1 MDGKRGKQKIRR
13 EQTTTTEW
21 PGDADQ
27 SAACMSMWTVL
38 QTHSVMFVVRLKLR
52 KSKLFYKKRSQ
63 SALWLTSTFCRPS
76 SSSSSSLRLKIA
88 LCWMKNEL
96 QQSHKTG
103 RWVKLQLPFFHL
115 NVVGMNLLIILPP
128 LALGIEKP
136 PCGCRMRGHIG
147 CGGKRPQTPL
157 QLISS

>member
-27 SAACMSMWTVL
+27 SAARMSMWTVL

-63 SALWLTSTFCRPS
+63 SAL
-76 SSSSSSLRLKIA
+76 
-88 LCWMKNEL
+88 
-96 QQSHKTG
+96 
-103 RWVKLQLPFFHL
+103 
-115 NVVGMNLLIILPP
+115 
-128 LALGIEKP
+128 
-136 PCGCRMRGHIG
+136 
-147 CGGKRPQTPL
+147 
-157 QLISS
+157 